1 MILIKKNKEP
11 KEWAQYRC
19 TSGVDYQSIPEL
31 VDSLLKE
38 QGYLCAYCM
47 RRIPCHDK
55 LYKKDGITFELTAED
70 HRVEHILSRDSHPE
84 KKLDY
89 DNMVICCPGHIGL
102 DEHCDRLKKEKDIS
116 FSPLDSEFIA
126 TLSYKEDGEIVSS
139 NALYNKEIN
148 EILNL
153 NTKHLKYNRK
163 QSWDS
168 VKKELVSIK
177 KGKPWNIGV
186 LKSFLNKYG
195 SMHKKNKELQYIP
208 YCGIVLYNLQK
219 KLRQL
224 G

>member
-1 MILIKKNKEP
+1 M
-11 KEWAQYRC
+11 
-19 TSGVDYQSIPEL
+19 
-31 VDSLLKE
+31 
-38 QGYLCAYCM
+38 
-47 RRIPCHDK
+47 
-55 LYKKDGITFELTAED
+55 
-70 HRVEHILSRDSHPE
+70 
-84 KKLDY
+84 
-89 DNMVICCPGHIGL
+89 
-102 DEHCDRLKKEKDIS
+102 KKEKDIS

-195 SMHKKNKELQYIP
+195 SMHKKNKELQDSVVNLEATDRDTARRLLDFLSGVVYSL
-208 YCGIVLYNLQK
+208 GGKIVRVSSQA
-219 KLRQL
+219 
-224 G
+224 